1 MEQPPAPS
9 AQNQEQHRRRAGGRP
24 WPKGVS
30 GSAMLW
36 QTCRLMVRSDRTQDA
51 DIAIRLSNASA
62 RLLTSVRNGKRPK
75 RADESNYLAAYLK
88 AQYGARDDA
97 EPDAAAGSAP
107 SPCARSDQGAD
118 AGDQL
123 CRRPGDSASPGPPG
137 RLQRIVLVR
146 PSENPTDSA
155 INTAH
160 GTSSR
165 REE

>member
-30 GSAMLW
+30 GNPSGLRVSKRATALFESMAADFGGADALSAIDRAMLW
-36 QTCRLMVRSDRTQDA
+36 QACRLMVRGDRTQDA

-75 RADESNYLAAYLK
+75 RADESNNLAAYLK

-107 SPCARSDQGAD
+107 SPCARPWAICD
-118 AGDQL
+118 AFVDQL
-123 CRRPGDSASPGPPG
+123 VGTES
-137 RLQRIVLVR
+137 VR
-146 PSENPTDSA
+146 
-155 INTAH
+155 
-160 GTSSR
+160 
-165 REE
+165 